1 MTHTKSKE
9 KLENSA
15 TITDNSATSGDREFL
30 LVDLENMLEWVRA
43 IARCTCGSKMKV
55 KQQRT
60 IGMAR
65 YFEAKCNNC
74 DRKVE
79 MCTSQ
84 GGQKKMSDEQSENR
98 PYDVHQKLVTSTLL
112 AASGYQGVTNLCA
125 SFDMNPLSEK
135 NYFKLAKG
143 VQQSALEKLERVME
157 NTRSALHARLREKG
171 DENDVKCIRV
181 SCQ

>member
-1 MTHTKSKE
+1 
-9 KLENSA
+9 
-15 TITDNSATSGDREFL
+15 
-30 LVDLENMLEWVRA
+30 
-43 IARCTCGSKMKV
+43 
-55 KQQRT
+55 
-60 IGMAR
+60 MAR

-135 NYFKLAKG
+135 KLL
-143 VQQSALEKLERVME
+143 QISERCSAECLGK
-157 NTRSALHARLREKG
+157 A
-171 DENDVKCIRV
+171 
-181 SCQ
+181 